1 MDMVSI
7 EDYIIDG
14 SIGEPL
20 DVIARQ
26 QLNRQL
32 REILDSLGELE
43 RKVVEMHFG
52 LKDGRDMTVEEVADE
67 LGVKPERVR
76 SLEAKAL
83 RRLRH
88 PALIEKITRLV

>member
-1 MDMVSI
+1 MTID
-7 EDYIIDG
+7 DYIIDG
-14 SIGEPL
+14 STGDPL

-43 RKVVEMHFG
+43 RKVVEMRFG
-52 LKDGRDMTVEEVADE
+52 LKDGRDKTVEEVADE
-67 LGVKPERVR
+67 LGLKPERVR

-83 RRLRH
+83 RNLRH
-88 PALIEKITRLV
+88 PSLIKTISQLIS

>member
-32 REILDSLGELE
+32 REILDSLSELE
-43 RKVVEMHFG
+43 CKVVEMRFG
-52 LKDGRDMTVEEVADE
+52 LKDGRDMTVEKVADE
-67 LGVKPERVR
+67 LGLKPARVR